1 MRNVTFLITLLITI
15 TLSSCARKIREVKYN
30 AYEMVGL
37 EKRDLFKSEV
47 KNVQEEQEETGE
59 AFKDALTKLK
69 EMYEFEGGDLE
80 RQHTKLKSSYES
92 ARAEAGDLRK
102 RIKNVNEVAGD
113 LFDEWEDE
121 LDEISTKSLRKKS
134 EKQLDK
140 TKDRFKELQKQ
151 MAVAEKKMEPVLI
164 KLKDQVLFLKHN
176 LNAKAIAGL
185 KSESGQIQ
193 TEIKSL
199 IKEVEEASKEA
210 ESFIETL

>member
-1 MRNVTFLITLLITI
+1 MFLTL

-37 EKRDLFKSEV
+37 EKRDLFKREV

-69 EMYEFEGGDLE
+69 QMYDFEGGDLE
-80 RQHTKLKSSYES
+80 KQHSKLNSSYKS
-92 ARAEAGDLRK
+92 ASAEAGELRE
-102 RIKNVNEVAGD
+102 RIKSVNEVAGD
-113 LFDEWEDE
+113 LFSEWEE
-121 LDEISTKSLRKKS
+121 EIDEISTKSLRKKS

-140 TKDRFKELQKQ
+140 TKDRFKELQNQ
-151 MAVAEKKMEPVLI
+151 MAASEKKMEPVLT

-210 ESFIETL
+210 EEFIETL

>member
-1 MRNVTFLITLLITI
+1 MLIT
-15 TLSSCARKIREVKYN
+15 TLSLTSCARKIREVKYN

-69 EMYEFEGGDLE
+69 EMYDFEGGDLE
-80 RQHTKLKSSYES
+80 KQHSKLKSSYES
-92 ARAEAGDLRK
+92 AKAEAGDLRK

-113 LFDEWEDE
+113 LFAEWEDE
-121 LDEISTKSLRKKS
+121 IDEISTESLRKKS

-140 TKDRFKELQKQ
+140 TKDRFKDLQKQ
-151 MAVAEKKMEPVLI
+151 MAVAEKKMNPVLT